1 MTGFNVQIST
11 MDDALKVSN
20 MLSKSNL
27 IPKEFKDKPDEI
39 FIAGMFGAKLGLDIF
54 ESLSSIAVIN
64 GRTTLWGDGL
74 LAICQPY
81 MEYINETFDE
91 STATAYCEVMRK
103 GWKKPV
109 VKSFSWQD
117 AVTAKL
123 DKKGGAWSAY
133 PRIMLEKRARAFA
146 LRTAF
151 ADKLH
156 GVYSREEV
164 TNTIN
169 PDEIITAEK
178 KSDIAS
184 LPNVKSKGNNILD
197 ALKKSNEE
205 LSEEVVVNGQ

>member
-1 MTGFNVQIST
+1 MTGFNLQISN

-20 MLSKSNL
+20 MLSKSSL

-164 TNTIN
+164 TDTIN
-169 PDEIITAEK
+169 SDEIITAEK

-197 ALKKSNEE
+197 ALKQSNEE